1 MTRDGRLRVL
11 IAGGGVAALE
21 AMLAL
26 RALAEERVD
35 VELLAPEEEFS
46 YRPLAVAEPFGI
58 AQVERFELVGLAEA
72 AGARYSLGALTGVD
86 GDAHRARTSGSIDL
100 EYDALLIA
108 CGARP
113 QEGLPG
119 ALTFRGAED
128 LAAFQGILEDLAS
141 GAAQSV
147 VFTLPGGIAWT
158 VPLYELALL
167 TATYLAGRSVD
178 KVEIGIVTHEDA
190 PLALFGGPASEAVRE
205 LLDAR
210 EIVFHGRSYPALVE
224 EGELVLVPEGRVR
237 ADRVV
242 ALPRLR
248 GPDLPG
254 VPHDAEGFIPTDLS
268 GRVDD
273 LADVYAA
280 GDATA
285 FPVKQG
291 GIAAQ
296 QADAAAET
304 IAAEAGAPI
313 TPTPFRPVLR
323 GLLLTGAMPGF
334 LRAEI
339 GGGRGTSAFGTEALW
354 WPPSK
359 VAGRYLAPFL
369 ASHLGLVIPSKP
381 PVGVGAL
388 PIDVDLGWA

>member
-1 MTRDGRLRVL
+1 MSHDGRLRVL

-46 YRPLAVAEPFGI
+46 YLPLAVAEPFGD
-58 AQVERFELVGLAEA
+58 AHVERFELPGLAEA
-72 AGARYSLGALTGVD
+72 AGARFRLGALTGVD
-86 GDAHRARTSGSIDL
+86 PDQHRAQTSDGARL
-100 EYDALLIA
+100 EYEALLIA

-119 ALTFRGAED
+119 ALTFRGPED
-128 LAAFQGILEDLAS
+128 VAAFAGVLEDLVS
-141 GAAQSV
+141 GAARSI
-147 VFTLPGGIAWT
+147 VFALPGGLAWT
-158 VPLYELALL
+158 LPLYELALL
-167 TATYLAGRSVD
+167 TAAYLARLDVHG
-178 KVEIGIVTHEDA
+178 VEIGIVSHEDA
-190 PLALFGGPASEAVRE
+190 PLALFGHPASEAVRG
-205 LLDAR
+205 LLDSRGIA
-210 EIVFHGRSYPALVE
+210 FHERSYPALVE
-224 EGELVLVPEGRVR
+224 RGKLVLVPDGTLR

-242 ALPRLR
+242 ALPRLT
-248 GPDLPG
+248 GPALAG
-254 VPHDAEGFIPTDLS
+254 VPHDGEDFIPTDPS
-268 GRVDD
+268 GRVDE
-273 LADVYAA
+273 LVDVYAA

-291 GIAAQ
+291 GIATQ

-304 IAAEAGAPI
+304 IAARAGAPI
-313 TPTPFRPVLR
+313 TPVPFRPVLR
-323 GLLLTGAMPGF
+323 GLLLTGAAPGF

-339 GGGRGTSAFGTEALW
+339 GGGHGPPDFGSEALW

-359 VAGRYLAPFL
+359 VAGHYLAPFL
-369 ASHLGLVIPSKP
+369 ASHMGLTVPAAP

-388 PIDVDLGWA
+388 PIDVDLG

>member
-1 MTRDGRLRVL
+1 MSLDGRLCVL
-11 IAGGGVAALE
+11 IAGGGTAALE

-35 VELLAPEEEFS
+35 VELLAPEEEFY
-46 YRPLAVAEPFGI
+46 YRPLAVAEPFGD
-58 AQVERFELVGLAEA
+58 AHAERFELPGLAEA
-72 AGARYSLGALTGVD
+72 AGARFRLGALAGVVAD
-86 GDAHRARTSGSIDL
+86 RHRVRTSDGARL
-100 EYDALLIA
+100 EYGALLIA

-119 ALTFRGAED
+119 ALTFRGPED
-128 LAAFQGILEDLAS
+128 VAAFGSVLEDLAS
-141 GAAQSV
+141 GAARSV
-147 VFTLPGGIAWT
+147 LFALPAGLAWT
-158 VPLYELALL
+158 LPLYELALL
-167 TATYLAGRSVD
+167 TAAYLARLGVRG
-178 KVEIGIVTHEDA
+178 VEIGIVSHEDA
-190 PLALFGGPASEAVRE
+190 PLALFGYPASEAVRE
-205 LLDAR
+205 LLDSRGIA
-210 EIVFHGRSYPALVE
+210 FHARSYPARVE
-224 EGELVLVPEGRVR
+224 AGELVLVPAGAIR

-248 GPDLPG
+248 GPALAG
-254 VPHDAEGFIPTDLS
+254 VPHDGEGFIPTDPS
-268 GRVDD
+268 GRVDE

-304 IAAEAGAPI
+304 IAARAGAPI
-313 TPTPFRPVLR
+313 TPVPFRPVLR
-323 GLLLTGAMPGF
+323 GLLLTGAAPGF

-339 GGGRGTSAFGTEALW
+339 GGGHGPSDFGSEPLW

-359 VAGRYLAPFL
+359 VAGHYLAPFL
-369 ASHLGLVIPSKP
+369 ASHLGLTVPAAP

-388 PIDVDLGWA
+388 PIDVDLG